1 MSDHIRF
8 RRHVKNAQWKI
19 AHLDL
24 KLLEGL
30 LSLCTATL
38 NEQFLKSEVTISDVV
53 VKVWD

>member
-38 NEQFLKSEVTISDVV
+38 DEQFLKSEITILDVV
-53 VKVWD
+53 IEVWN

>member
-38 NEQFLKSEVTISDVV
+38 DEKFLKSEITILDVV
-53 VKVWD
+53 IEVWN

>member
-1 MSDHIRF
+1 MNDHIRF

-19 AHLDL
+19 AHLDF

-38 NEQFLKSEVTISDVV
+38 DEQFLKSEITISDVV
-53 VKVWD
+53 IKVWN